1 MELFLWKTAEQ
12 ETSESVMEWNLEFAT
27 VFV

>member
-1 MELFLWKTAEQ
+1 MELFLWKTAEP
-12 ETSESVMEWNLEFAT
+12 ETSESVMKWNLEFAT

>member
-1 MELFLWKTAEQ
+1 MELFLWKTAEL
-12 ETSESVMEWNLEFAT
+12 EASESVMKWNLEFPA